1 MIRKGTFKDTLN
13 RLRHAV
19 CAFGLLICFAAV
31 PVHGHEVHMLSY
43 NNVGWTDQNLA
54 GVSPNSGVA
63 AYFTTPNDQQHVFYL
78 GGFPSTHVHQL
89 FYNGNDWADEDLTVE
104 TGAPAAR
111 GGTITGFSVQNYS
124 YVYYTDYASSHL
136 HQMLYNNID
145 WTDIDLTA
153 ITGGPA
159 AWAGSVVAFTT
170 TPALHIFY
178 MDMATQHIHQIFN
191 TNGTNWQ
198 DQDLTDITDGTLGSF
213 AHEVMAGFN
222 IGNYSYLYFVSQAD
236 GHVHQ
241 FLYNNSN
248 WSDEDLTAL
257 TKSSP
262 SQSESHSVA
271 ALVIPGTKKLRVYL
285 QAANDHILQ
294 LASTNNLKWSSSD
307 LTKKAKGPLPDTGTS
322 IVGFATAPNNQLHI
336 YYVSG
341 NDVNQ
346 LFLPT
351 PSTVWQNEDLT
362 AETNGGLAIAYDG
375 IAGFSLQNLQYVFY
389 VAN

>member
-1 MIRKGTFKDTLN
+1 
-13 RLRHAV
+13 
-19 CAFGLLICFAAV
+19 
-31 PVHGHEVHMLSY
+31 MLSY

-54 GVSPNSGVA
+54 GVSPNQGSPPIHDA
-63 AYFTTPNDQQHVFYL
+63 ERQQHVFYL

-104 TGAPAAR
+104 TGALPLAEERLRAFPYK
-111 GGTITGFSVQNYS
+111 TTAMFTT
-124 YVYYTDYASSHL
+124 TDYASSHL

-159 AWAGSVVAFTT
+159 AWAGSVVASRQ
-170 TPALHIFY
+170 PGIAHLY
-178 MDMATQHIHQIFN
+178 MDMANPAHSP
-191 TNGTNWQ
+191 
-198 DQDLTDITDGTLGSF
+198 DIQYQRHELAGSGFDRHHRRTLGSF
-213 AHEVMAGFN
+213 AHEGMAGFN

-285 QAANDHILQ
+285 QAANDHICSWPQ
-294 LASTNNLKWSSSD
+294 
-307 LTKKAKGPLPDTGTS
+307 
-322 IVGFATAPNNQLHI
+322 
-336 YYVSG
+336 
-341 NDVNQ
+341 
-346 LFLPT
+346 PT
-351 PSTVWQNEDLT
+351 T
-362 AETNGGLAIAYDG
+362 
-375 IAGFSLQNLQYVFY
+375 
-389 VAN
+389 